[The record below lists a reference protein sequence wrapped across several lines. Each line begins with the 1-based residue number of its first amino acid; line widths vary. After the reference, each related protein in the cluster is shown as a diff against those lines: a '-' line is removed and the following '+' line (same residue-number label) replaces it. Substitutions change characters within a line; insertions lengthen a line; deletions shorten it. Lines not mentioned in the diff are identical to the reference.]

1 MKKSLIALAVASV
14 FIAPAAWAQIS
25 VTGKAHVSFDMHDSG
40 LPGAA
45 THTSLTSTGSRLT
58 FGAGEKLSDDLS
70 VGIGI
75 DTTIAMDTTQA
86 ALLGD
91 RGVGVSLISKSMG
104 TLNAGSGASPLK
116 AVTRGMDLF
125 DGTVGTNDK
134 MMANRTSTTTNSIF
148 NSNAPNGIG
157 YTSPSIM
164 GFSVTVGKILT
175 ESTASVDGPL
185 ALLARYKAGPADV
198 FITQIT
204 RPVGAIEK
212 QIIRSGGGTYSMGP
226 LAAVV
231 IYETNANTS
240 SNSIKTTWNGT
251 YLGAKYNISKTDAI
265 KVAYTTIGDSTVG
278 GVPAINGDKQIVA
291 GYDHNLSKDTKVYA
305 LASSLKN
312 NAAGAPNKTIYSLG
326 LMKNF

>member
-25 VTGKAHVSFDMHDSG
+25 LSGKAHLSFDMHDSG
-40 LPGAA
+40 NPGAA
-45 THTSLTSTGSRLT
+45 THTSLTSSNSRLI

-75 DTTIAMDTTQA
+75 DTAIGFDSPGVAT
-86 ALLGD
+86 LGD
-91 RGVGVSLISKSMG
+91 RGIGVNLISKSMG
-104 TLNAGSGASPLK
+104 TVNGGHGGSPLK
-116 AVTRGMDLF
+116 GVTRGMDLF
-125 DGTVGTNDK
+125 DGTVGKNDGL
-134 MMANRTSTTTNSIF
+134 MANRGAFNNNSS
-148 NSNAPNGIG
+148 NSVG
-157 YTSPSIM
+157 YSSPSIM
-164 GFSVTVGKILT
+164 GFSVTVGKALT
-175 ESTASVDGPL
+175 ESTAAHDGSL

-204 RPVGAIEK
+204 GPVGVIEK
-212 QIIRSGGGTYSMGP
+212 RVIKSAGGTYRMGD

-231 IYETNANTS
+231 IYETNANTDPS
-240 SNSIKTTWNGT
+240 SVKTTWNGT
-251 YLGAKYNISKTDAI
+251 YLGGKYNISKTDAI
-265 KVAYTTIGDSTVG
+265 KVAITSIGDSTVA
-278 GVPAINGDKQIVA
+278 GVNKTNGDKHIVA

-312 NAAGAPNKTIYSLG
+312 NASGAPNKTVYSLG